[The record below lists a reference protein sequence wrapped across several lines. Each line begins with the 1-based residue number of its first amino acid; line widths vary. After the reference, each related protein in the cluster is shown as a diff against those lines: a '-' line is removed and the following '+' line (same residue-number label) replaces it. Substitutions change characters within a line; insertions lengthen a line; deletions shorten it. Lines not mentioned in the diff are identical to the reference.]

1 MLIHNIDQSTLD
13 VQTQPIARRKFVGV
27 LGGVAVGLLGS
38 RVTACADASESTKS
52 MTLGF
57 SLYGMKT
64 LKTEEALGVL
74 AEIGYD
80 AVELCVWPDWDS
92 SPANMPPE
100 RRRSVRKLLR
110 DSGLRL
116 SSLMEFLHPS
126 PTDDAQQ
133 RQAMVDR
140 LKAAAELGHDL
151 SPDAPPLIETTL
163 GGGRWDGV
171 KTMYCDRI
179 GRWAELGHATE
190 TTIAIKP
197 HRGGGMSLPR
207 EAVWLIRQLGEPM
220 RLRMVYDYS
229 HYDFCGVTL
238 EETLTTAL
246 PYTAFVAVK
255 DVVKQD
261 GRVRFALP
269 GEGGRID
276 YPKLLRMLQGGGY
289 RGDVNCEVSGQ
300 IWKRE
305 GYDPIAAAR
314 TCYRNIAAAFE
325 RAGVPR
331 VSNRLGS
338 ANQ

>member
-1 MLIHNIDQSTLD
+1 
-13 VQTQPIARRKFVGV
+13 
-27 LGGVAVGLLGS
+27 
-38 RVTACADASESTKS
+38 
-52 MTLGF
+52 
-57 SLYGMKT
+57 
-64 LKTEEALGVL
+64 
-74 AEIGYD
+74 
-80 AVELCVWPDWDS
+80 
-92 SPANMPPE
+92 
-100 RRRSVRKLLR
+100 
-110 DSGLRL
+110 
-116 SSLMEFLHPS
+116 MEFLHPS
-126 PTDDAQQ
+126 RSDAPQQ
-133 RQAMVDR
+133 RQATIDR

-163 GGGRWDGV
+163 GGGRWDEV

-179 GRWAELGHATE
+179 GQWAELGLATE
-190 TTIAIKP
+190 TTIAVKP
-197 HRGGGMSLPR
+197 HRGGGMSLPG

-276 YPKLLRMLQGGGY
+276 YPKLLRMLQEGGY

-300 IWKRE
+300 IWKLD

-314 TCYRNIAAAFE
+314 TCYRNIADAFQ

-331 VSNRLGS
+331 AANRVKS
-338 ANQ
+338 